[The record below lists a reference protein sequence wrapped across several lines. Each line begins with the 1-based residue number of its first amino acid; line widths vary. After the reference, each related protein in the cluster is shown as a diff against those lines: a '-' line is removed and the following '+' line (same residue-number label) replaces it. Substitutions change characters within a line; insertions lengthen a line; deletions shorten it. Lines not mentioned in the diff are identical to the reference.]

1 MGMLLTMAKLG
12 QKLFRELRG
21 QWPNNGGDTYM
32 KNSLMKT
39 CGDCDAVV
47 AEKWPKGK
55 TALRCSA
62 PGAYRGYVVGFDR
75 PLPYIPAWCPKL
87 RNTKEGKV

>member
-1 MGMLLTMAKLG
+1 MAQAHNG
-12 QKLFRELRG
+12 YIMRG
-21 QWPNNGGDTYM
+21 SKM
-32 KNSLMKT
+32 KTSKT
-39 CGDCDAVV
+39 CGDCDAVG

-87 RNTKEGKV
+87 RNTKEGKA